1 MKVAVIGAGIIGV
14 TTAYEL
20 AADGHQVSV
29 FERRGSVAAEASFAN
44 AGIVGAGIVA
54 RWGPTGAA
62 PDILSNA
69 FQQHAPVRLRGLP
82 LGSLPWMWRAWRAR
96 RPDAQQATH
105 RNLQRLARFSRDRLH
120 ELTRTLKLDYERSD
134 GSLVVL
140 RSAKELSAMQAE
152 LAALAACGVRLQT
165 LDARQCRIVEPG
177 LDYDAEL
184 HAGILL
190 TNDEVGNCRQF
201 SHLMRHEAQRLGARF
216 RFHTDVKRVGKGPS
230 PQLVHVYAPPNEH
243 STLNVG
249 AEPAPKDAQDT
260 QPLSQQTVTEGFDA
274 IVLCSAISSSA
285 LLRPLGLKL
294 PLQAV
299 HAYSITAPLRHHEG
313 RIDHG
318 PRSAVVDERYQAVIT
333 RLGARVRVAGGTEI
347 GGSPSVHH
355 QGSIDTLYKV
365 LHDWFPGSAHL
376 RQAQHWKGA
385 RPTLPDGGP
394 ILGRSGIDGVWLNL
408 GHGSS
413 GWALA
418 CGSARVLA
426 DAIAGRTAAVDTEGL
441 GLDRLRR

>member
-1 MKVAVIGAGIIGV
+1 MKVAVVGAGIIGV

-29 FERRGSVAAEASFAN
+29 FERRGSVAAETSFAN

-62 PDILSNA
+62 LDILSNA
-69 FQQHAPVRLRGLP
+69 FQQHAPVRMRGLP

-96 RPDAQQATH
+96 RPDTQQSIQ
-105 RNLQRLARFSRDRLH
+105 RNMQQLARFSRDRLH
-120 ELTRTLKLDYERSD
+120 ELTRTLKLEYERSD

-140 RSAKELSAMQAE
+140 RSAKELSAMQPA
-152 LAALAACGVRLQT
+152 LAALGACGVRLQT

-177 LDYDAEL
+177 LDFDAEL

-201 SHLMRHEAQRLGARF
+201 SHLLRTEAQRLGARF
-216 RFHTDVKRVGKGPS
+216 RFHTDVKRIGKGPL
-230 PQLVHVYAPPNEH
+230 PQLVHVYAPPDERSAVNA
-243 STLNVG
+243 G
-249 AEPAPKDAQDT
+249 AERTPADAQDT
-260 QPLSQQTVTEGFDA
+260 QPLTQQPVTEGFDA
-274 IVLCSAISSSA
+274 VVLCSAISSSA

-294 PLQAV
+294 PMQAV
-299 HAYSITAPLRHHEG
+299 HGYSMTAPLRQHEG

-318 PRSAVVDERYQAVIT
+318 PRSAVVDERYQVVIT
-333 RLGARVRVAGGTEI
+333 RLGARVRVSGGTEI
-347 GGSPSVHH
+347 GGSPSIHH

-376 RQAQHWKGA
+376 AQAQHWKGA
-385 RPTLPDGGP
+385 RPTLPDGP
-394 ILGRSGIDGVWLNL
+394 PVLGRSGIDGVWLNL
-408 GHGSS
+408 GHGAC

-418 CGSARVLA
+418 CGSARALA
-426 DAIAGRTAAVDTEGL
+426 DAVAGRPSAVDSGGL
-441 GLDRLRR
+441 GIDRLRR